1 MCASDLYKGLS
12 VCVEGTGLAKQADLR
27 SWIHACLLPDG
38 VGMHILTSHYFLLPL
53 SIYSDNSLQ
62 IPAHTVGG
70 SPGLT
75 AP

>member
-1 MCASDLYKGLS
+1 MCG
-12 VCVEGTGLAKQADLR
+12 GTGLAKQADLAGWDSR
-27 SWIHACLLPDG
+27 VLAARWSGNAH
-38 VGMHILTSHYFLLPL
+38 SHFSLPL

-70 SPGLT
+70 SRGLT